1 MAKLDDTDR
10 QILQCLAD
18 DARQPIERLA
28 DAVNLS
34 PTPIRRRIRRME
46 EDGLIRRYSVDVD
59 MKKAGYALTLY
70 VFVKLQSRDR
80 RTIAEFETKVK
91 NLRQIASCAL
101 VSGPHDY
108 ILRVNMSDMD
118 AYNEFL
124 RSVLAELPG
133 VFGIE
138 SNVVIGTVK
147 EEVALPF

>member
-1 MAKLDDTDR
+1 MAKLDDIDR

-28 DAVNLS
+28 ESVNLS
-34 PTPIRRRIRRME
+34 PTPVRRRIRRME

-80 RTIAEFETKVK
+80 KTIAEFETKVK
-91 NLRQIASCAL
+91 NLPQIASCAL

-108 ILRVNMSDMD
+108 ILRLSMSDMD

-147 EEVALPF
+147 EEVSLPF